1 MFSSSVAIILTSTV
15 IDKTLDQI
23 PVTALKGVGASLAA
37 KLSKIGLFSIQDVL
51 FHLPLRYMDRTRI
64 TPIGALQPNVNAVI
78 EGEVRG
84 CDIVFGKRR
93 SMVCRIQDGT
103 GTLTLRFY
111 HFNNAQKQRLT
122 NGTQLRVFGET
133 RRGAS
138 GLEMYHPEYDLLDA
152 AAPLPLEQSL
162 TPIYPA
168 TEGLTQPRLRSLA
181 LQALTWLDKHA
192 LTELL
197 PDAVRRRLNQCSLAD
212 ALRYLHQPPQT
223 ANVTLLME
231 GEHPF
236 QQRLAFEELLAHHL
250 SLLLLRRETQADGAE
265 RLALTPSAQQA
276 FMAQLGFQ
284 LTRAQTKVV
293 KEIAEDLAK
302 PIPMLRLVQGDVG
315 SGKTVVAA
323 LAALAAVASGKQAA
337 IMAPTEI
344 LAEQHRINFGKWLE
358 PLGIRLGWLTGKL
371 KVAERRAQL
380 AAIASGE
387 AQVVVGTHALFQ
399 ETVAFADLAL
409 IVIDE
414 QHRFGVHQRL
424 SLSQKG
430 TLGGDQLP
438 PGQLQKGWVR
448 PHQLIMTAT
457 PIPRTLA
464 MSAYA
469 DLDCSI
475 IDELPPGR
483 TPVTTVVIS
492 DQRREEVIERVR
504 LGCEQGR
511 QAYWVCTLIEESEAL
526 EAQAAQATA
535 ESLALALPQLR
546 IGLIHG
552 RLKPTEKETVMA
564 SFKAGDLDLLVAT
577 TVIEV
582 GVDVPNASLM
592 IIENPERLGLAQ
604 LHQLRGRVGRG
615 STASHC
621 VLLYGSP
628 LSQNS
633 RERLRVMRESSD
645 GFYIAEQDLL
655 LRGPGEVLGT
665 RQTGEMQFKIADLQR
680 DSHLL
685 PEVKDAACLLMS
697 DYSNLCDALVQRWL
711 GKNQQYLQV

>member
-1 MFSSSVAIILTSTV
+1 MLPSQN
-15 IDKTLDQI
+15 TLDQI
-23 PVTALKGVGASLAA
+23 PVTALKGVGGSLSA
-37 KLSKIGLFSIQDVL
+37 KLAKIGLFSLQDVL

-64 TPIGALQPNVNAVI
+64 TPIGALQPNTNAVI

-93 SMVCRIQDGT
+93 SMVVRLQDGT
-103 GTLTLRFY
+103 GNITLRFY
-111 HFNNAQKQRLT
+111 HFNSAQKQKLT
-122 NGTQLRVFGET
+122 SGTQLRVFGET
-133 RRGAS
+133 RRGSA
-138 GLEMYHPEYDLLDA
+138 GLEFYHPEYDLLDDLS
-152 AAPLPLEQSL
+152 PLPLEQTL

-181 LQALTWLDKHA
+181 AQALTWLDKHA
-192 LTELL
+192 LKELL
-197 PDAVRRRLNQCSLAD
+197 PDRVRQALHQSSLAD
-212 ALRYLHQPPQT
+212 ALRYLHQPPT
-223 ANVTLLME
+223 NANVHLLME
-231 GEHPF
+231 GEHPY

-250 SLLLLRRETQADGAE
+250 SLLLMRRQTQSDGSTPLTISTNIEADF
-265 RLALTPSAQQA
+265 LK
-276 FMAQLGFQ
+276 QLPFQ
-284 LTRAQTKVV
+284 LTAAQARVYT
-293 KEIAEDLAK
+293 EIAKDLAK

-323 LAALAAVASGKQAA
+323 LAALTAVASGKQAV

-344 LAEQHRINFGKWLE
+344 LAEQHRLSFGKWLE
-358 PLGIRLGWLTGKL
+358 PLGIKIGWLTGKL
-371 KVAERRAQL
+371 KVAERRTQL
-380 AAIASGE
+380 AALASGE
-387 AQVVVGTHALFQ
+387 AKIIIGTHALFQ
-399 ETVAFADLAL
+399 ETVEFADLGL
-409 IVIDE
+409 VIIDE

-424 SLSQKG
+424 SLRQKG
-430 TLGGDQLP
+430 SSGDL
-438 PGQLQKGWVR
+438 R

-469 DLDCSI
+469 DLDYSV

-483 TPVTTVVIS
+483 TPITTVVIS
-492 DQRREEVIERVR
+492 DQRRGDVIERVR

-511 QAYWVCTLIEESEAL
+511 QTYWVCTLIEESEVL

-535 ESLALALPQLR
+535 ETLALALPHLR

-552 RLKPTEKETVMA
+552 RLKAIEKETVMA
-564 SFKAGDLDLLVAT
+564 AFKAGDLDLLVAT

-615 STASHC
+615 SAASHC

-628 LSQNS
+628 LSNNS
-633 RERLRVMRESSD
+633 KERLRVMRESCD
-645 GFYIAEQDLL
+645 GFYIAEQDLQ

-680 DSHLL
+680 DADLL
-685 PEVKDAACLLMS
+685 PDVKRSSEWLMAQYP
-697 DYSNLCDALVQRWL
+697 DICHEIIQRWL
-711 GKNQQYLQV
+711 GKSHVYLQV

>member
-1 MFSSSVAIILTSTV
+1 MAITSGSN
-15 IDKTLDQI
+15 KTLDQV
-23 PVTALKGVGASLAA
+23 PVSAIKGVGASLAA
-37 KLSKIGLFSIQDVL
+37 KLARIGLFSLQDIL
-51 FHLPLRYMDRTRI
+51 LHLPLRYLDRTRI
-64 TPIGALQPNVNAVI
+64 TSIGALQPNSNAVI
-78 EGEVRG
+78 EAEVRA

-93 SMVCRIQDGT
+93 SLVCKVQDVT
-103 GTLTLRFY
+103 GTITLRFY
-111 HFNNAQKQRLT
+111 HFNNAQKQRLVS
-122 NGTQLRVFGET
+122 GTRLRIFGEI

-138 GLEMYHPEYDLLDA
+138 GLEMYHPEYDELST

-168 TEGLTQPRLRSLA
+168 TEGLTQPRMRSLA
-181 LQALTWLDKHA
+181 LQALIWLDKHA
-192 LTELL
+192 LKELL
-197 PDAVRRRLNQCSLAD
+197 PDVVRLQLKQSSLAD
-212 ALRYLHQPPQT
+212 ALRYLHQPPIN
-223 ANVTLLME
+223 ANIQQLLD
-231 GEHPF
+231 GEHPY

-250 SLLLLRRETQADGAE
+250 SLLLLRRSTQTDGAI
-265 RLALTPSAQQA
+265 RLTMDANLQTR
-276 FMAQLGFQ
+276 FLAQLGFS
-284 LTRAQTKVV
+284 LTRAQARVV
-293 KEIAEDLAK
+293 GEIAADLAK

-323 LAALAAVASGKQAA
+323 LAALAAIASGKQVAV
-337 IMAPTEI
+337 MAPTEI
-344 LAEQHRINFGKWLE
+344 LAEQHRLNFGKWFT
-358 PLGIRLGWLTGKL
+358 PLGIQLGWLTGKL
-371 KVAERRAQL
+371 KVAERRTQL
-380 AAIASGE
+380 AAIANGQ
-387 AQVVVGTHALFQ
+387 AQLVVGTHALFQ
-399 ETVAFADLAL
+399 EAVEFANLSL

-424 SLSQKG
+424 TLSEKG
-430 TLGGDQLP
+430 TNNDESRQSGLL
-438 PGQLQKGWVR
+438 R

-469 DLDCSI
+469 DLDCSV

-483 TPVTTVVIS
+483 TPITTVVIS
-492 DQRREEVIERVR
+492 DNRRDEVVERVR
-504 LGCEQGR
+504 LACEQGR

-526 EAQAAQATA
+526 EAQAAEITA
-535 ESLALALPQLR
+535 ARLTESLAHLR

-552 RLKPTEKETVMA
+552 RLKPLEKEAVMA
-564 SFKAGDLDLLVAT
+564 AFKANELDLLVAT

-628 LSQNS
+628 LSHNS

-685 PEVKDAACLLMS
+685 PAVKDAAHLLMN
-697 DYSNLCDALVQRWL
+697 DYPQLCDQLVLRWL
-711 GKNQQYLQV
+711 GENHRYLQV